1 MPYWWEWFIWIKSHC
16 HPQVMLC
23 YTSIS
28 ALSWWPHYQSFI
40 DLATVTAPQGM
51 LAQQMPPSGAN
62 FIVSTLLGRTP
73 DHVPICIL
81 FRKDEKG
88 RKTGKKSEPTNSWF
102 FFNRYF
108 VFSSKQL
115 SSHSLSL
122 FSTELLN
129 QPLRCHRKLWEEK
142 KRSRK
147 LLGLEY
153 ETSFYLCWIENPYL
167 PFHREARSQHWL
179 EFKVL
184 QLGSGWTVFGYEIT
198 LM

>member
-1 MPYWWEWFIWIKSHC
+1 M
-16 HPQVMLC
+16 
-23 YTSIS
+23 
-28 ALSWWPHYQSFI
+28 
-40 DLATVTAPQGM
+40 TAPQGE

-73 DHVPICIL
+73 DHVP
-81 FRKDEKG
+81 FAFYSEKMKKAEKQG
-88 RKTGKKSEPTNSWF
+88 RNLSQLIAD

-122 FSTELLN
+122 FSTELLS
-129 QPLRCHRKLWEEK
+129 QPFGCHRKLWGKK

-153 ETSFYLCWIENPYL
+153 ETSFYSCWIQNAYL
-167 PFHREARSQHWL
+167 PFHREARSHHWL

>member
-142 KRSRK
+142 KDLGNFWDWSMRPPSICAELRILTYLSTEKLDLNTDWNSRCCSWGVVGQC
-147 LLGLEY
+147 LGM
-153 ETSFYLCWIENPYL
+153 
-167 PFHREARSQHWL
+167 R
-179 EFKVL
+179 
-184 QLGSGWTVFGYEIT
+184 
-198 LM
+198 